1 MPSLVQSACCVACLW
16 AASAVGL
23 ELGDQDIVSRSSD
36 NQEFWSEV
44 DRGDWNAAVAS
55 AQALVAAAR
64 AKANAPI
71 ELAEALSLLGAAQLR
86 NRDLAGAEASFK
98 EALQL
103 AERHDGAASRH
114 TLDPLRGL
122 GFTLAE
128 SGRHHQAIPY
138 LDRALLISHR
148 THGLFDMRQ
157 RAILVQLARSL
168 TQLGQPLEA
177 ERHVNYLLNVGERN
191 YAPTDPRR
199 ISLMCSVGEWHAE
212 IGQFDVARRHFR
224 DAIRLVE
231 QKLGPNDVAIVEP
244 LRALAASY
252 VQESWFRTSGFIDP
266 REAAEPPTLTPR
278 NVSNPRY
285 IDLDGQRALHRALK
299 VLKGNPDAPR
309 QLLVDTLIETG
320 DWYQYRL
327 DEKRAIALYREA
339 AQVFATLPAEPGKPL
354 RDPLAVPVRIY
365 YPVPTAVARGN
376 RLFPGEG
383 VEVYV
388 QLELTV
394 TPDGRV
400 KDARLI
406 DTNALKRNA
415 REVLESMKDAR
426 FRPRFEN
433 GEPVETTALSFR
445 EVFRARKRAESEEPE
460 ESEASEAS

>member
-1 MPSLVQSACCVACLW
+1 MPSLVQSACCCVACLW
-16 AASAVGL
+16 AAAALGL
-23 ELGDQDIVSRSSD
+23 EIADQEIVSRSSD
-36 NQEFWSEV
+36 KQEYWSEI

-64 AKANAPI
+64 AKPDAPI

-103 AERHDGAASRH
+103 AEGYDGAASRH

-128 SGRHHQAIPY
+128 SGRHQQAIPY
-138 LDRALLISHR
+138 LDRALLISRR

-157 RAILVQLARSL
+157 QAILAQLVKSL
-168 TQLGQPLEA
+168 TRLGQPLEA

-199 ISLMCSVGEWHAE
+199 ISLLCSVGEWHAE
-212 IGQFDVARRHFR
+212 VGQFDVARRHFR

-231 QKLGPNDVAIVEP
+231 QKLGPENVAIVEP

-252 VQESWFRTSGFIDP
+252 IQESWFRTNGFIDP
-266 REAAEPPTLTPR
+266 RETDEPQTLTPR
-278 NVSNPRY
+278 KLANPRY
-285 IDLDGQRALHRALK
+285 VDLDGQRALHRALNI
-299 VLKGNPDAPR
+299 LKADPDAPR
-309 QLLVDTLIETG
+309 QLLVETLVDTG
-320 DWYQYRL
+320 DWYQYRQ
-327 DEKRAIALYREA
+327 DPKRAMVFYREA
-339 AQVFATLPAEPGKPL
+339 ARIFATLPAEPGKPL

-376 RLFPGEG
+376 KLFPGEG
-383 VEVYV
+383 VDVFV

-394 TPDGRV
+394 TPEGLV
-400 KDARLI
+400 KEARLI
-406 DTNALKRNA
+406 DTNALKRSA
-415 REVLESMKDAR
+415 SEVVESMKDAR

-445 EVFRARKRAESEEPE
+445 EVFRARKRAEESEEAAE
-460 ESEASEAS
+460 AEAS